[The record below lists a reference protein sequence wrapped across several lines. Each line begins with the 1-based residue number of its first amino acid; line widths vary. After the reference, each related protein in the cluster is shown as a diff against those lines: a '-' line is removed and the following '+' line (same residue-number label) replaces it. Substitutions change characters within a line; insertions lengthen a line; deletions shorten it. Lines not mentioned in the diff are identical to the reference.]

1 MRLNRIGCRAAIAMG
16 ALILSI
22 GLLTVRA
29 RAEDCRQYPPGPA
42 RFDCASRTHPGLLA
56 RRERCQEEGRQMGL
70 KPRGGAGGAG
80 GGLSE
85 FVIACMQRR

>member
-1 MRLNRIGCRAAIAMG
+1 MRLNRIGRRAAIATS

-22 GLLTVRA
+22 GLLTGTA

-70 KPRGGAGGAG
+70 KPRGGAGG
-80 GGLSE
+80 GLSE